1 MQTIKTIPALL
12 LAASLGAGMILVSEA
27 ALARNGG
34 GDHQDHSG
42 MKSGN
47 GNGSAARSG
56 KHSDGDTYKNGKS
69 KTKPG
74 TVTWG
79 GSPPRSPPPAGTV
92 TWGGSP
98 PRSPPPAAGT
108 GLHIRGDNGSRTPV
122 DLKSDPVTNG
132 KPVNGGSPPKTPV
145 STTEPITN
153 GAPISGGSPPRSP
166 VATANPTPAAPPAG
180 VAVVSNGQ
188 VKLNIPNSSGGL
200 SVTSDKPGTITVSNG
215 DPSHSVTLPGGSVTI
230 SGGQALNTV
239 TPAPGIQVTSHP
251 NGDFVAAANTPVP
264 PPTRT
269 TVTGGPE
276 GGFINA
282 LGKTVTSI
290 PAGIVNGVADV
301 LPPYGF
307 KAEATGANVHD
318 PATSTSVQR

>member
-1 MQTIKTIPALL
+1 MRTIKTIATLM
-12 LAASLGAGMILVSEA
+12 LAASLGAGMILMSEA
-27 ALARNGG
+27 AVARNNGHQEH

-42 MKSGN
+42 MRSGN
-47 GNGSAARSG
+47 SSG
-56 KHSDGDTYKNGKS
+56 PAKLSGDTYKKGKRKS
-69 KTKPG
+69 LPAG
-74 TVTWG
+74 TITWG
-79 GSPPRSPPPAGTV
+79 GSPPRSPPPA
-92 TWGGSP
+92 
-98 PRSPPPAAGT
+98 RT
-108 GLHIRGDNGSRTPV
+108 GLHIRGDKGSRTPV

-145 STTEPITN
+145 SSTEPITN

-166 VATANPTPAAPPAG
+166 VATANPAPAGPPAG
-180 VAVVSNGQ
+180 AAVVSNGQ

-239 TPAPGIQVTSHP
+239 AGGPGVQVVTRP

-276 GGFINA
+276 GGFFKAFGNGLVD
-282 LGKTVTSI
+282 LGKHI
-290 PAGIVNGVADV
+290 GNGIDNNIIHPFSFKGV
-301 LPPYGF
+301 
-307 KAEATGANVHD
+307 ATGANVTKP

>member
-1 MQTIKTIPALL
+1 MRRFKTIPTLM
-12 LAASLGAGMILVSEA
+12 LAASLGAGMVLVSEA
-27 ALARNGG
+27 AVARNGG
-34 GDHQDHSG
+34 HQDHGDHQDRNG
-42 MKSGN
+42 MRNGN
-47 GNGSAARSG
+47 GNGSATRSN
-56 KHSDGDTYKNGKS
+56 SGDTYKTGKR

-98 PRSPPPAAGT
+98 PRSPAPAGK
-108 GLHIRGDNGSRTPV
+108 GLHINGDTTSRTPV
-122 DLKSDPVTNG
+122 DLKSDPMTNG
-132 KPVNGGSPPKTPV
+132 KPSPSGSPPKTPV
-145 STTEPITN
+145 STIEPITK

-166 VATANPTPAAPPAG
+166 GATANPTPAAPPAG

-215 DPSHSVTLPGGSVTI
+215 DPNHSVTLPGSSVTI
-230 SGGQALNTV
+230 SGGQALNDV
-239 TPAPGIQVTSHP
+239 GAGPGIQVTSHP
-251 NGDFVAAANTPVP
+251 NGDFVAAANAPVP

-269 TVTGGPE
+269 TVTGGPQ
-276 GGFINA
+276 GGFLNA
-282 LGKTVTSI
+282 LGNTVTSI

-307 KAEATGANVHD
+307 KATATGANVHD

>member
-1 MQTIKTIPALL
+1 MRTIKTIATLM
-12 LAASLGAGMILVSEA
+12 LAASLGAGMILMSEA
-27 ALARNGG
+27 AVARNNGHQEH

-42 MKSGN
+42 MRSGN
-47 GNGSAARSG
+47 SSG
-56 KHSDGDTYKNGKS
+56 PAKLSGDTYKKGKGKS
-69 KTKPG
+69 LPAG
-74 TVTWG
+74 TITWG

-98 PRSPPPAAGT
+98 PRSPPPART
-108 GLHIRGDNGSRTPV
+108 GLHIRGDKGSRTPV
-122 DLKSDPVTNG
+122 DLKSDPVTIG

-145 STTEPITN
+145 SSTEPITN

-166 VATANPTPAAPPAG
+166 VATANPAPAGPPAG
-180 VAVVSNGQ
+180 AAVVSNGQ
-188 VKLNIPNSSGGL
+188 VKLNIPDSSGGL

-239 TPAPGIQVTSHP
+239 AGGPGVQVVTRP
-251 NGDFVAAANTPVP
+251 NGDFVAAANAPVP

-269 TVTGGPE
+269 TVTGGPQ
-276 GGFINA
+276 GGFLNA
-282 LGKTVTSI
+282 LGNTVTSI

-307 KAEATGANVHD
+307 KATATGANVHD